1 MTTTTGHESSH
12 LEHTHDVA
20 RSQRLAVLLLIAA
33 DGAFVFGLVFTYFYL
48 RGLNTDN
55 GWIGHGDAT
64 VSPVWNWLIAAI
76 VVASALVYQRSERR
90 ARDGGTTKGLITGTQ
105 IALALLMA
113 DLGIQIWR
121 ILASPGT
128 VGDDAY
134 ASITVTMGAA
144 HVFHLLLTLFA
155 GLAIW
160 LRTRRGL
167 TSGISGGHPELVGY
181 WWTWVAVSAVIIAI
195 ATSFVAV

>member
-12 LEHTHDVA
+12 AEHTHDVA
-20 RSQRLAVLLLIAA
+20 RSQRLAVILLIAA

-48 RGLNTDN
+48 RGLNTSN
-55 GWIGHGDAT
+55 GWIGAGDAT
-64 VSPVWNWLIAAI
+64 VSPFWNWLIAAL
-76 VVASALVYQRSERR
+76 VVASALIYQRSERR
-90 ARDGGTTKGLITGTQ
+90 ARNGGDTKGLITGTR
-105 IALALLMA
+105 IALAIVA
-113 DLGIQIWR
+113 VDLIIQIWR

-134 ASITVTMGAA
+134 NSIMVTMGAA

-155 GLAIW
+155 GVAVW
-160 LRTRRGL
+160 LRTQRGL
-167 TSGISGGHPELVGY
+167 TSGVSGGHPELVGY